1 VQRLRGIGVSPGTAV
16 GRAVLLMQSPVI
28 LRFSIAPDRAAEE
41 VARLEQARE
50 TSRQQLLEIKSQV
63 ARGPVA
69 ELTYLF
75 DAQLLMLDDA
85 TVVPRAIEIVRA
97 ERVNAEWAL
106 QRAYEVLSGIFD
118 EVEDEYLRERKGDVA
133 DVVGRLR
140 MNLRH
145 RRERRSDLFRDV
157 GESSVLVADELT
169 PSMAAQ
175 VDWQKIHGFASDTG
189 SRTYHTAILARS
201 LNVPAVVGLGQATA
215 QVRPGSLVVI
225 DGSAGEVLIDPPDE
239 VAREYR
245 AKSARWADA
254 RRSPQEAWTR
264 PATTADGVAIR
275 IQANVERAEDLELAR
290 RYGAEGIGLYRSEFL
305 LSTEGVGSVT
315 EDIQYVAYRSMLETM
330 APSPVTIRT
339 FDVDED
345 QLAAW
350 SRGSGGASAGTVAK
364 GRSRGPLGLRAI
376 RLSLAQREV
385 FRVQLRAMLRA
396 ARHGNLRIIFPFISR
411 VEEVREAR
419 AALREVAAELAS
431 LGEAPP
437 EVPVGAM
444 LEIPS
449 AAITADELAAEVD
462 FFSIGTNDLIQYLLA
477 VDRTDARV
485 SRFYEPLHPAVLRVI
500 RSIVRAADRHGIPV
514 SLCGEMASDPVLL
527 PLLLGLG
534 LTEFSMIPAGLPVA
548 RQVVARVTSSDVR
561 RVAARALTFGTAAE
575 VEHYL
580 TRALGRTSRQARSLT
595 AEDLGS

>member
-1 VQRLRGIGVSPGTAV
+1 MQRLRGIGVSPGTAV
-16 GRAVLLMQSPVI
+16 GRAVLLMQSAAV
-28 LRFSIAPDRAAEE
+28 LRFSVASDRVAEE

-50 TSRQQLLEIKSQV
+50 TSRQQLREITSRV
-63 ARGPVA
+63 ARGPVS

-85 TVVPRAIEIVRA
+85 TVVPRAIEIVRT

-106 QRAYEVLSGIFD
+106 QRAYEALSEIFD
-118 EVEDEYLRERKGDVA
+118 GMEDEYLRERKGDVA
-133 DVVGRLR
+133 DIVGRLR
-140 MNLRH
+140 MNLGHRH
-145 RRERRSDLFRDV
+145 ERRADLFRDI

-175 VDWQKIHGFASDTG
+175 VDWRKIHGFASDTG

-201 LNVPAVVGLGQATA
+201 LNVPAVVGLGQVST

-239 VAREYR
+239 VARECR
-245 AKSARWADA
+245 ARSTRWADA
-254 RRSPQEAWTR
+254 SRSPQDAWTR
-264 PATTADGVAIR
+264 PAATADGVPIQIR
-275 IQANVERAEDLELAR
+275 ANVELAEDLELAR
-290 RYGAEGIGLYRSEFL
+290 RYGAEGVGLYRSEFL
-305 LSTEGVGSVT
+305 LSTGRSGSVT
-315 EDIQYVAYRSMLETM
+315 EDIQYVAYRSMLEAM
-330 APSPVTIRT
+330 EPAPVTIRT

-345 QLAAW
+345 QFAAW
-350 SRGSGGASAGTVAK
+350 SRGSGGPSEGAVAR

-385 FRVQLRAMLRA
+385 FRTQLRAMLRA
-396 ARHGNLRIIFPFISR
+396 ARHGHLRIIFPFISG
-411 VEEVREAR
+411 VEDAREAR
-419 AALREVAAELAS
+419 TVLREVAAELAS

-437 EVPVGAM
+437 EIPVGAM

-449 AAITADELAAEVD
+449 AAMTADKLAAEVD

-477 VDRTDARV
+477 ADRTDAKV

-500 RSIVRAADRHGIPV
+500 RSIVRVAERHGTPV

-534 LTEFSMIPAGLPVA
+534 LTEFSMIPAGLPIA
-548 RQVVARVTSSDVR
+548 RQVVAKVRLSDVR
-561 RVAARALTFGTAAE
+561 RVATRALTFRTAAE

-580 TRALGRTSRQARSLT
+580 ARALGRAGRRARTSSPGPRA
-595 AEDLGS
+595 

>member
-16 GRAVLLMQSPVI
+16 GRAVLLMQSAAV
-28 LRFSIAPDRAAEE
+28 LRFSVASDRVAEE

-50 TSRQQLLEIKSQV
+50 SSRQQLREITSRV
-63 ARGPVA
+63 ARGPVS
-69 ELTYLF
+69 ELTCLF

-106 QRAYEVLSGIFD
+106 QRAYEALSGIFD

-140 MNLRH
+140 MNLAL
-145 RRERRSDLFRDV
+145 RRERRADLFRDI

-175 VDWQKIHGFASDTG
+175 VDWRKIHGFASDTG
-189 SRTYHTAILARS
+189 SRTCHTAILARS
-201 LNVPAVVGLGQATA
+201 LNVPAVVGLGQASA

-225 DGSAGEVLIDPPDE
+225 DGTAGEVLIDPPDD
-239 VAREYR
+239 VARECR
-245 AKSARWADA
+245 ARSARWTDA
-254 RRSPQEAWTR
+254 GRLPQEAWTR

-275 IQANVERAEDLELAR
+275 IQANVELAEDLELAR
-290 RYGAEGIGLYRSEFL
+290 RHGAEGIGLYRSEFL
-305 LSTEGVGSVT
+305 LSNDRSGSVT
-315 EDIQYVAYRSMLETM
+315 EESQYVAYRSMLEAM
-330 APSPVTIRT
+330 APAPVTIRT

-345 QLAAW
+345 QFATW
-350 SRGSGGASAGTVAK
+350 SRESGRASGGAVVT
-364 GRSRGPLGLRAI
+364 GRSRGPLGLRGI
-376 RLSLAQREV
+376 RLSLAQREA
-385 FRVQLRAMLRA
+385 FRVQLRALLRA
-396 ARHGNLRIIFPFISR
+396 ARHGHLRIILPLISG
-411 VEEVREAR
+411 VEEARETR
-419 AALREVAAELAS
+419 AVLREVAAELTS

-444 LEIPS
+444 LEIP
-449 AAITADELAAEVD
+449 AAAMTADRLAAEVD

-500 RSIVRAADRHGIPV
+500 RSIVRAAERRGIPV

-548 RQVVARVTSSDVR
+548 RQVVAKVRLSEVR
-561 RVAARALTFGTAAE
+561 RMAARALTFGTSAE
-575 VEHYL
+575 VERYL
-580 TRALGRTSRQARSLT
+580 ANRLQVTGFRLQGAGSLRR
-595 AEDLGS
+595 EV

>member
-1 VQRLRGIGVSPGTAV
+1 MQRLRGIGVSPGTAV
-16 GRAVLLMQSPVI
+16 GRAVLLMQSAAV
-28 LRFSIAPDRAAEE
+28 LRFSVASDRVAEE

-50 TSRQQLLEIKSQV
+50 SSRQQLREITSRV
-63 ARGPVA
+63 ARGPVS
-69 ELTYLF
+69 ELTCLF

-85 TVVPRAIEIVRA
+85 TVVPRAIEIVRT

-106 QRAYEVLSGIFD
+106 QRAYEALSGIFD

-140 MNLRH
+140 MNLALRH
-145 RRERRSDLFRDV
+145 ERRADLFRDI
-157 GESSVLVADELT
+157 GESSVLVADDLT

-175 VDWQKIHGFASDTG
+175 VDWRKIHGFASDTG
-189 SRTYHTAILARS
+189 SRTCHTAILARS
-201 LNVPAVVGLGQATA
+201 LNVPAVVGLGQASA

-239 VAREYR
+239 VARELR
-245 AKSARWADA
+245 ARSARWTDA
-254 RRSPQEAWTR
+254 GRLPQEAWTR

-275 IQANVERAEDLELAR
+275 IQANVELAEDLELAR
-290 RYGAEGIGLYRSEFL
+290 RHGAEGIGLYRSEFL
-305 LSTEGVGSVT
+305 LSNDRSGSVT
-315 EDIQYVAYRSMLETM
+315 EESQYVAYRSMLEAM
-330 APSPVTIRT
+330 EPAPVTIRT

-345 QLAAW
+345 QFATW
-350 SRGSGGASAGTVAK
+350 SRESGRASGGAVVT
-364 GRSRGPLGLRAI
+364 GRSRGPLGLRGI
-376 RLSLAQREV
+376 RLSLAQREA
-385 FRVQLRAMLRA
+385 FRVQLRALLRA
-396 ARHGNLRIIFPFISR
+396 ARHGHLRIILPLISG
-411 VEEVREAR
+411 VEEARETR
-419 AALREVAAELAS
+419 AVLREVAAELTS

-449 AAITADELAAEVD
+449 AAITADNLAAEVD

-500 RSIVRAADRHGIPV
+500 RSIVRAAERRGIPV

-548 RQVVARVTSSDVR
+548 RQVVAKVRLSEVR
-561 RVAARALTFGTAAE
+561 RMAARALTFGTSAE
-575 VEHYL
+575 VERYL
-580 TRALGRTSRQARSLT
+580 ANRLQVTGFRLQGAGSLRR
-595 AEDLGS
+595 EV

>member
-16 GRAVLLMQSPVI
+16 GRAVLLMQSPVV
-28 LRFSIAPDRAAEE
+28 LRFSIAAHRVAEE
-41 VARLEQARE
+41 IARLEQARE
-50 TSRQQLLEIKSQV
+50 TSRQQLREIKSRF
-63 ARGPVA
+63 ARGPIA

-75 DAQLLMLDDA
+75 DAQQLMLDDA
-85 TVVPRAIEIVRA
+85 TVVPRAIEIVRT
-97 ERVNAEWAL
+97 EHVNAEWAL
-106 QRAYEVLSGIFD
+106 QRAYEALSEIFD
-118 EVEDEYLRERKGDVA
+118 EVEDQYLRERKGDVA

-140 MNLRH
+140 MNLGHRH
-145 RRERRSDLFRDV
+145 ERRADLFRDI

-175 VDWQKIHGFASDTG
+175 VDWRKIRGFASDTG

-201 LNVPAVVGLGQATA
+201 LNVPAVVGLGQVSA

-239 VAREYR
+239 VARECR
-245 AKSARWADA
+245 ARSTRWTDA
-254 RRSPQEAWTR
+254 SRSPQDVWTR
-264 PATTADGVAIR
+264 PAATADGVAIR
-275 IQANVERAEDLELAR
+275 IQANVELAEDLELAR

-305 LSTEGVGSVT
+305 LSTDRSGSVT
-315 EDIQYVAYRSMLETM
+315 EDIQYVAYRSMLEAM
-330 APSPVTIRT
+330 DPAPVTIRT

-345 QLAAW
+345 QFASW
-350 SRGSGGASAGTVAK
+350 SRGSSGPSDGAVAK

-385 FRVQLRAMLRA
+385 FRAQLRAMLRA
-396 ARHGNLRIIFPFISR
+396 ARHGHLRIIFPFVSG
-411 VEEVREAR
+411 VEEAREAR
-419 AALREVAAELAS
+419 AVLREVAAELTAR
-431 LGEAPP
+431 GEAPP

-449 AAITADELAAEVD
+449 AAMTADKLAAEVD

-500 RSIVRAADRHGIPV
+500 RSIVRAAKRHRIPV

-534 LTEFSMIPAGLPVA
+534 LTEFSMIPAGLPAA
-548 RQVVARVTSSDVR
+548 RQVVAKVRLSDVR

-580 TRALGRTSRQARSLT
+580 ARALGRTGRRARASSL
-595 AEDLGS
+595 EPRG

>member
-1 VQRLRGIGVSPGTAV
+1 MQRLRGIGVSPGTAV
-16 GRAVLLMQSPVI
+16 GRAVLLMQSAAV
-28 LRFSIAPDRAAEE
+28 LRFSVASDRVAEE

-50 TSRQQLLEIKSQV
+50 TSRQQLREITSRV
-63 ARGPVA
+63 ARGPVS

-85 TVVPRAIEIVRA
+85 TVVPRAIEIVRT

-106 QRAYEVLSGIFD
+106 QRAYEALSGIFD

-140 MNLRH
+140 MNLALRH
-145 RRERRSDLFRDV
+145 ERRADLFRDI
-157 GESSVLVADELT
+157 GESSVLVADDLT

-175 VDWQKIHGFASDTG
+175 VDWRKIHGFASDTG
-189 SRTYHTAILARS
+189 SRTCHTAILARS
-201 LNVPAVVGLGQATA
+201 LNVPAVVGLGQASA

-225 DGSAGEVLIDPPDE
+225 DGTAGEVLIDPPDD
-239 VAREYR
+239 VARECR
-245 AKSARWADA
+245 ARSARWTDA
-254 RRSPQEAWTR
+254 GRLPQEAWTR

-275 IQANVERAEDLELAR
+275 IQANVELAEDLELAR
-290 RYGAEGIGLYRSEFL
+290 RHGAEGIGLYRSEFL
-305 LSTEGVGSVT
+305 LSNDRSGSVT
-315 EDIQYVAYRSMLETM
+315 EESQYVAYRSMLEAM
-330 APSPVTIRT
+330 APAPVTIRT

-345 QLAAW
+345 QFATW
-350 SRGSGGASAGTVAK
+350 SRESGGASGGAVVK
-364 GRSRGPLGLRAI
+364 GRSRGPLGLRGI
-376 RLSLAQREV
+376 RLSLAQREA
-385 FRVQLRAMLRA
+385 FRVQLRALLRA
-396 ARHGNLRIIFPFISR
+396 ARHGHLRIILPLISG
-411 VEEVREAR
+411 VEEARETR
-419 AALREVAAELAS
+419 AVLREVAAELTS

-449 AAITADELAAEVD
+449 AAITADHLAAEVD

-477 VDRTDARV
+477 VDRTDATV

-500 RSIVRAADRHGIPV
+500 RSIVRAAERRGIPV

-548 RQVVARVTSSDVR
+548 RQVVAKIKLSAVR
-561 RVAARALTFGTAAE
+561 RMAARALTFGTAAE

-580 TRALGRTSRQARSLT
+580 AKALGNT
-595 AEDLGS
+595 LGR